1 MSPFPSSLGLEA
13 PSCLPQSQCSF
24 DYFSSLLFILRA
36 IDRNSLALTSRTIT
50 PFKMS
55 NDLTAKIISS
65 YGNRDRHSSGG
76 GHGGLDVNS
85 AAAGWDSSRPGSI
98 YTSSRQSAA
107 TLPRAAKRKFKSYR
121 LRGEYEKPWLADPA
135 MKKTR
140 WNNWI
145 VIAWCLVGLAGAG
158 LICFMGIRQYQT
170 GPFCLVFEDDFKT
183 LDTSVWTHM
192 VTVCLRPCCSLS
204 NNTIL
209 TWLP

>member
-1 MSPFPSSLGLEA
+1 
-13 PSCLPQSQCSF
+13 
-24 DYFSSLLFILRA
+24 
-36 IDRNSLALTSRTIT
+36 
-50 PFKMS
+50 MS

-65 YGNRDRHSSGG
+65 YGNRDQHSTGP
-76 GHGGLDVNS
+76 GGLDVNS
-85 AAAGWDSSRPGSI
+85 AATGWDSSRPGSI

-121 LRGEYEKPWLADPA
+121 LRGEYDKPWLADPA

-140 WNNWI
+140 WNDWI

-158 LICFMGIRQYQT
+158 VICFMGIRQYQT

-192 VTVCLRPCCSLS
+192 VTVCSSSLLFTSPQHHPNLIAIARWIWNRVLRLDHYRSQELVHRRGRTSYCPDSYE
-204 NNTIL
+204 
-209 TWLP
+209 